1 MAITAIRHGITLDEL
16 DAWGSVAD
24 LGSEIL
30 EGEVKAFGKMTA
42 GAPTDPVS
50 AAYFGTTAGKFRM
63 TYPFSEQATV
73 VSGEVRLTDESTGQ
87 STLYKAGDSWFV
99 SKGTPVLWEVAD
111 GGFVKHY
118 YAVARHRRNG
128 EPLRPEALPALDTPR
143 RANNRSRLSAVK
155 PGVTAD
161 APAALFALLGK
172 PFRPEALPSPR
183 HVPVGRITARG
194 YPP

>member
-1 MAITAIRHGITLDEL
+1 MAITVIRHGITLDEL

-111 GGFVKHY
+111 GGFVEGGISFVTEGSGVRQGGRPG
-118 YAVARHRRNG
+118 AAR
-128 EPLRPEALPALDTPR
+128 
-143 RANNRSRLSAVK
+143 
-155 PGVTAD
+155 
-161 APAALFALLGK
+161 
-172 PFRPEALPSPR
+172 
-183 HVPVGRITARG
+183 ARG
-194 YPP
+194 CWRAMTTNAQDWSGVGKF

>member
-1 MAITAIRHGITLDEL
+1 MAITVIRHGITLDEL
-16 DAWGSVAD
+16 DAWGSIAD

-118 YAVARHRRNG
+118 YAVA
-128 EPLRPEALPALDTPR
+128 
-143 RANNRSRLSAVK
+143 
-155 PGVTAD
+155 
-161 APAALFALLGK
+161 
-172 PFRPEALPSPR
+172 
-183 HVPVGRITARG
+183 
-194 YPP
+194 